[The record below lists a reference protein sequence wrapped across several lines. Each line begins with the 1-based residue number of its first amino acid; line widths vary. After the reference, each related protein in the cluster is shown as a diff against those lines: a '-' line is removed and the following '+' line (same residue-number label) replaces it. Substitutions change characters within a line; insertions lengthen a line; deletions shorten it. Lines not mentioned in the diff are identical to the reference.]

1 MTINNLISDIPG
13 VLVGSADDANL
24 ASGVTVVVFET
35 PAVTSVAIHG
45 GAPGV
50 RDTACLEPEMV
61 VPAVDALAL
70 SGGSA
75 FGLDAAGG
83 VQAWLKEQGRGYQL
97 GSFRIPVVPAAI
109 LIDLNNG
116 GDKNW
121 GRRPPYWDLGYEAAS
136 RAGLR
141 FELGTVGAG
150 YGATTFDLKGGLGSA
165 SARTASGYLVGAI
178 VAVNAI
184 GQATRGRSAHF
195 WAAALERNNEFGG
208 LGEGGAISPEA
219 LALNIKGEAR
229 ANSTIGIVATDAP
242 FSKSQMK
249 RIAIMAHD
257 GYALALRP
265 THAPLDGDVIFAAST
280 RRARRRPSLT
290 DLTEVG
296 MLAADCMARAI
307 ARGVYEATSLGAGR
321 GPPSW
326 REVHKRSASRGD
338 PP

>member
-1 MTINNLISDIPG
+1 MNNLITDVEG
-13 VLVGSADDANL
+13 VLVGSADDAAL
-24 ASGVTVVVFET
+24 ASGVTVVMFET
-35 PAVTSVAIHG
+35 PAVASIAIHG

-50 RDTACLEPEMV
+50 RDTACLEPEMA

-83 VQAWLKEQGRGYQL
+83 VQAWLREQGRGYPL
-97 GSFRIPVVPAAI
+97 GAFRIPIVPGAI
-109 LIDLNNG
+109 VIDLNNG

-136 RAGLR
+136 RAGVS
-141 FELGTVGAG
+141 FELGTAGAG
-150 YGATTFDLKGGLGSA
+150 FGATTYDLKGGLGSA
-165 SARTASGYLVGAI
+165 SARAASGHRVGAI

-184 GQATRGRSAHF
+184 GRATRGRSGHF
-195 WAAALERNNEFGG
+195 WAAPLERDDEFGG
-208 LGEGGAISPEA
+208 LGEGPPRPAEA
-219 LALNIKGEAR
+219 LEMRIKGEAR
-229 ANSTIGIVATDAP
+229 ANSTIGVVATDAP
-242 FSKSQMK
+242 FSKSEMK

-280 RRARRRPSLT
+280 GRGAGRPSLT
-290 DLTEVG
+290 ELTEVG

-307 ARGVYEATSLGAGR
+307 ARAVYEASALPGLA
-321 GPPSW
+321 PPSW
-326 REVHKRSASRGD
+326 RDVHGRAT
-338 PP
+338 PPPR

>member
-1 MTINNLISDIPG
+1 MNNLISDVPG

-35 PAVTSVAIHG
+35 PAVASVAIHG

-50 RDTACLEPEMV
+50 RDAACLEPEMI
-61 VPAVDALAL
+61 VPAIDALAL

-83 VQAWLKEQGRGYQL
+83 VQAWLREQGRGYQL
-97 GSFRIPVVPAAI
+97 GAFRIPIVPGAI

-116 GDKNW
+116 GDKSW

-136 RAGLR
+136 RAAVL
-141 FELGTVGAG
+141 FDLGTAGAG

-184 GQATRGRSAHF
+184 GQATRGRSPHF

-208 LGEGGAISPEA
+208 LEGGAISPEA
-219 LALNIKGEAR
+219 LAMNIKGEAR
-229 ANSTIGIVATDAP
+229 SNSTIGIVATDAP

-280 RRARRRPSLT
+280 GRAPRRPTLT
-290 DLTEVG
+290 DFTEVG

-307 ARGVYEATSLGAGR
+307 ARGVYEASSLGAGR

-326 REVHKRSASRGD
+326 REVHRPTSN
-338 PP
+338 

>member
-1 MTINNLISDIPG
+1 MNLITDVPG

-24 ASGVTVVVFET
+24 ASGVTAIVFES
-35 PAVTSVAIHG
+35 PAVASVAIHG

-50 RDTACLEPEMV
+50 RDTACLEPEMA

-83 VQAWLKEQGRGYQL
+83 VQAWLRERGRGYEL
-97 GSFRIPVVPAAI
+97 GAFRIPIVPAAI

-116 GDKNW
+116 GDKGW

-136 RAGLR
+136 RAAVDFR
-141 FELGTVGAG
+141 LGTAGAG

-165 SARTASGYLVGAI
+165 SAETSRGCRVGAI
-178 VAVNAI
+178 VAVNAV
-184 GQATRGRSAHF
+184 GRATRGTSPHF
-195 WAAALERNNEFGG
+195 WAAALERDSEFGG
-208 LGEGGAISPEA
+208 LGEGGPVPAEA
-219 LALNIKGEAR
+219 LAMRIKGEAR
-229 ANSTIGIVATDAP
+229 ANSTIGAVVTDAP
-242 FSKSQMK
+242 FSKAEMK

-265 THAPLDGDVIFAAST
+265 THAPMDGDVIFAAST
-280 RRARRRPSLT
+280 GRSRRRPDLR
-290 DLTEVG
+290 DLTEIG

-307 ARGVYEATSLGAGR
+307 ARGIYEASALGDGR
-321 GPPSW
+321 GPPCW
-326 REVHKRSASRGD
+326 REVHNAG
-338 PP
+338 PPGPSVA